1 MGRLQIKVRYL
12 FLILLSIT
20 VQKIEANPL
29 NQAEAIFNRIEN
41 SLGTIECDG
50 AIRGLVSKLLLPN
63 NEQINGSI
71 FVTAA
76 HNLLNKKTDK
86 QFEKCSIRM
95 KNSRFNRIDIDKISE
110 TKYQS
115 KDNAL
120 EALEK
125 GTLSALVT
133 LNSDSEI
140 IVTTREGDLAE
151 KEVVENFVFK
161 IINQDAD
168 PVSYVT
174 SEIAD
179 MNYQGYKGF
188 IVPGIAAMAIMQN
201 GIFSVVFTLLSY
213 KNQGVLKRLK
223 AAPISPSHFIVGH
236 LISRVSIIILQTFIL
251 LLILENFFTI
261 SPDFSGHPSSIAII
275 S

>member
-110 TKYQS
+110 TKFQS
-115 KDNAL
+115 KDNA
-120 EALEK
+120 
-125 GTLSALVT
+125 
-133 LNSDSEI
+133 
-140 IVTTREGDLAE
+140 
-151 KEVVENFVFK
+151 VVRATNDFVFLYSSNK
-161 IINQDAD
+161 TPSQGKDIKTAEVPNKKWQLERRRSIKAKKLYGVNKLQKQNILAKGVNQ
-168 PVSYVT
+168 T
-174 SEIAD
+174 NLQKLRGGTNE
-179 MNYQGYKGF
+179 F
-188 IVPGIAAMAIMQN
+188 RR
-201 GIFSVVFTLLSY
+201 TL
-213 KNQGVLKRLK
+213 
-223 AAPISPSHFIVGH
+223 I
-236 LISRVSIIILQTFIL
+236 
-251 LLILENFFTI
+251 
-261 SPDFSGHPSSIAII
+261 
-275 S
+275 

>member
-1 MGRLQIKVRYL
+1 MGRLQIKVLHL

-95 KNSRFNRIDIDKISE
+95 KNSRFNRIDIDKISD
-110 TKYQS
+110 TKFQS
-115 KDNAL
+115 KDNA
-120 EALEK
+120 
-125 GTLSALVT
+125 
-133 LNSDSEI
+133 
-140 IVTTREGDLAE
+140 
-151 KEVVENFVFK
+151 VVRATNDFVFLYSSNEIPSSGIRFTEIEVNPINFFSIGYDAIDEK
-161 IINQDAD
+161 IIFYTPCKKIYS
-168 PVSYVT
+168 PVINEDGLLFHNCVSKSGNSGGALLDIESGNLVAIHGGQFLITHTTKNRFLTKKTKKVSHAKMIDSSFIT
-174 SEIAD
+174 SFET
-179 MNYQGYKGF
+179 F
-188 IVPGIAAMAIMQN
+188 LFSLMQN
-201 GIFSVVFTLLSY
+201 
-213 KNQGVLKRLK
+213 
-223 AAPISPSHFIVGH
+223 
-236 LISRVSIIILQTFIL
+236 
-251 LLILENFFTI
+251 
-261 SPDFSGHPSSIAII
+261 
-275 S
+275 

>member
-95 KNSRFNRIDIDKISE
+95 KNGRFNRID
-110 TKYQS
+110 
-115 KDNAL
+115 NA
-120 EALEK
+120 
-125 GTLSALVT
+125 
-133 LNSDSEI
+133 
-140 IVTTREGDLAE
+140 
-151 KEVVENFVFK
+151 VVRATNDFVFLYSSNEIPSSGIRFTEIEVNPINFFSIGYDAIDEK
-161 IINQDAD
+161 IIFYTPCKKIYS
-168 PVSYVT
+168 PVINEDGLLFHNCVSKSGNSGGALLDIESGNLVAIHGGQFLITHTTKNRFLTKKTKKVSHAKMIDRSFIT
-174 SEIAD
+174 SLET
-179 MNYQGYKGF
+179 F
-188 IVPGIAAMAIMQN
+188 LFSLMQN
-201 GIFSVVFTLLSY
+201 
-213 KNQGVLKRLK
+213 
-223 AAPISPSHFIVGH
+223 
-236 LISRVSIIILQTFIL
+236 
-251 LLILENFFTI
+251 
-261 SPDFSGHPSSIAII
+261 
-275 S
+275 